1 MNTFKKK
8 PKLKTPAGTKN
19 SDALTKS
26 AGVKG
31 RRAGFPTSGPEAG
44 EGPRFP
50 LPAPPVGFRARLCVH
65 SSGAPAPALGL
76 LQEAG
81 RGVRVPLGAHV
92 PAGCS
97 PAALPEPPE
106 EGCRRRRL
114 RRSPPIPGMLD
125 VGCRGADCSS
135 EMKAEHSPRGG
146 GLGRHFSPAHST
158 RLRPFLKVHRL
169 LVGRLQGATGTFRR

>member
-1 MNTFKKK
+1 MGKLRAPHPYSAPAMNTFKKK

-31 RRAGFPTSGPEAG
+31 RRAGFPTSGPEGLRLGRGRGSHFLHRLWGFVPVSVYTAQERPPRHWASCRKPAG
-44 EGPRFP
+44 ESESRWGPTSQQDAAP
-50 LPAPPVGFRARLCVH
+50 LPC
-65 SSGAPAPALGL
+65 
-76 LQEAG
+76 
-81 RGVRVPLGAHV
+81 
-92 PAGCS
+92 
-97 PAALPEPPE
+97 PEPPE

-135 EMKAEHSPRGG
+135 EMKAERSPRGG
-146 GLGRHFSPAHST
+146 SVDISVPSTPRVCDHS
-158 RLRPFLKVHRL
+158 
-169 LVGRLQGATGTFRR
+169 